1 MRLIALA
8 GNPNVG
14 KSTLFNAL
22 TGRNQHTGNWPG
34 KTVELAQGSCQ
45 YKGETYRFVDL
56 PGAYSLVSRSPE
68 EEVASSFLLDGTAD
82 CTVAVCDATCLER
95 SLILALQVLEVTERA
110 VVCVNLT
117 DEAERAGITVDL
129 PALERELG
137 VPVVA
142 SCALREDGTERLLE
156 RVRGVCEGF
165 LPRLPNRCGCG
176 IRGETDAASD
186 AIAARFVLRAQEI
199 AQRCV
204 RRETEKG
211 KPSLTEK
218 LDRVLLRRR
227 SGYAVMLLLLL
238 GVFWLTIEGANYP
251 SAALQWCFD
260 RLGGLLHRGAQAIGL
275 PAAIESALLDGVY
288 ATAARVVAVML
299 PPMAIF
305 FPLFTLLEDFG
316 YLPRV
321 AFLMDGRFRR
331 AGACGKQSLTLCMG
345 LGCNAAG
352 VTGCRIIDS
361 RRERLIAVLT
371 NAFVPCNGRFPAL
384 IFLIS
389 LYFSGG
395 SALLGAGV
403 LTLCLLLSVGMT
415 LLASK
420 LLSRTVLR
428 GEPSSFVLEL
438 PPYRRPRVAQVLVR
452 SVRDRTLFVL
462 ARAVAVAA
470 PAGLVIWLFA
480 NVSIGGAPL
489 LQSAAAFLDTPGKL
503 LGMNGAILLAFLLGC
518 PANELVLPLLMMILT
533 SGSLLG
539 AESTAE
545 MSRVLLA
552 AGVTWKE
559 ALCTLVF
566 FLFHWPCTTTLLTA
580 YRETK
585 SGKWTLLSAVLPT
598 AFGCVLCAAV
608 HLILRLFA

>member
-22 TGRNQHTGNWPG
+22 TGMDQHTGNWPG
-34 KTVELAQGSCQ
+34 KTVELAQGHCRF
-45 YKGETYRFVDL
+45 KGETYQLVDL

-68 EEVASSFLLDGTAD
+68 EAVAESFLLDGTAD

-95 SLILALQVLEVTERA
+95 SLILALQIMELTEHV

-117 DEAERAGITVDL
+117 DEAERAGIKVDI
-129 PALERELG
+129 PALERALG

-142 SCALREDGTERLLE
+142 ACALREDGTDALME
-156 RVRGVCEGF
+156 RVREVCDGF
-165 LPRLPNRCGCG
+165 LPLRPNRCGCG
-176 IRGETDAASD
+176 IRGENDKASD
-186 AIAARFVLRAQEI
+186 AIAAQFVLRAQEI
-199 AQRCV
+199 AAACV
-204 RRETEKG
+204 RRERSG
-211 KPSLTEK
+211 KPSTTER
-218 LDRVLLRRR
+218 LDRVLLHRW
-227 SGYAVMLLLLL
+227 SGYGVMLLLLFC
-238 GVFWLTIEGANYP
+238 VFWLTIEGANYP
-251 SAALQWCFD
+251 SMGLQWCFD
-260 RLGGLLHRGAQAIGL
+260 RMGEFLRSGANAAGV
-275 PAAIESALLDGVY
+275 PAAVAGALLDGVY

-321 AFLMDGRFRR
+321 AFLMDDRFRR

-389 LYFSGG
+389 LYFSHS
-395 SALLGAGV
+395 SALFAAGA

-415 LLASK
+415 LAASK

-438 PPYRRPRVAQVLVR
+438 PPYRRPRIGQVLLR
-452 SVRDRTLFVL
+452 SVRDRTLCVL
-462 ARAVAVAA
+462 GRAVVVAA
-470 PAGLVIWLFA
+470 PAGLVIWLLA
-480 NVSIGGAPL
+480 NVAVGGTPL
-489 LQSAAAFLDTPGKL
+489 LQSAAAFLDMPGKT

-518 PANELVLPLLMMILT
+518 PANELVLPILMMILT
-533 SGSLLG
+533 SGSVIG
-539 AESTAE
+539 AESTAA
-545 MSRVLLA
+545 MSNILGA
-552 AGVTWKE
+552 AGFTWRE
-559 ALCTLVF
+559 ALCTIVF

-585 SGKWTLLSAVLPT
+585 SKKWTLLAAVLPA
-598 AFGCVLCAAV
+598 AFGCVLCAGLG
-608 HLILRLFA
+608 LILRLFA

>member
-14 KSTLFNAL
+14 KSTLFNTL
-22 TGRNQHTGNWPG
+22 TGRKQHTGNWPG
-34 KTVELAQGSCQ
+34 KTVELAQGRCRF
-45 YKGETYRFVDL
+45 KGETYQLVDL

-68 EEVASSFLLDGTAD
+68 EAVAESFLTDGTAD

-95 SLILALQVLEVTERA
+95 SLILALQILELTERV

-117 DEAERAGITVDL
+117 DEAGRAGITVDIS
-129 PALERELG
+129 ALERELG

-142 SCALREDGTERLLE
+142 SCALREDGADTLME
-156 RVRGVCEGF
+156 RVRAVCDGF
-165 LPRLPNRCGCG
+165 LPLLPNRCGCG
-176 IRGETDAASD
+176 IRGETDEASD
-186 AIAARFVLRAQEI
+186 RIAARFVLRAQEI
-199 AQRCV
+199 AQACV
-204 RRETEKG
+204 RRETSG
-211 KPSLTEK
+211 KPSATEK
-218 LDRVLLRRR
+218 LDRVLLHKF
-227 SGYAVMLLLLL
+227 SGYGVMLLLLL

-251 SAALQWCFD
+251 SMGLQWCFD
-260 RLGGLLHRGAQAIGL
+260 RLGDLLRRGAQAIGL
-275 PAAIESALLDGVY
+275 PASIEGAFLDGVY

-321 AFLMDGRFRR
+321 AFLLDHRFRR

-389 LYFSGG
+389 LYFSRG

-403 LTLCLLLSVGMT
+403 LTLTLLLSVGMT

-420 LLSRTVLR
+420 LLSRTALR

-438 PPYRRPRVAQVLVR
+438 PPYRRPRIGQVLIR

-462 ARAVAVAA
+462 GRAVAVAA
-470 PAGLVIWLFA
+470 PAGLVIWLLA
-480 NVSIGGAPL
+480 NVSVGGTPL
-489 LQSAAAFLDTPGKL
+489 LQSAAAFLDTPGKI

-518 PANELVLPLLMMILT
+518 PANELVLPILMMILT
-533 SGSLLG
+533 SGSVIG
-539 AESTAE
+539 AESTAA
-545 MSRVLLA
+545 MSHILGA
-552 AGVTWKE
+552 AGFTWKE
-559 ALCTLVF
+559 ALCTIVF

-580 YRETK
+580 WRETK
-585 SGKWTLLSAVLPT
+585 SKKWTLLAAVLPT
-598 AFGCVLCAAV
+598 AFGCVLCAAFC
-608 HLILRLFA
+608 LILRLFA

>member
-1 MRLIALA
+1 MHLIALA

-22 TGRNQHTGNWPG
+22 TGMNQHTGNWPG
-34 KTVELAQGSCQ
+34 KTVELAQGHCR
-45 YKGETYRFVDL
+45 YKGTEYQLVDL

-68 EEVASSFLLDGTAD
+68 EEVAESFLLDGGAD
-82 CTVAVCDATCLER
+82 CTVTVCDATCLER
-95 SLILALQVLEVTERA
+95 SLILALQVMELTKRL
-110 VVCVNLT
+110 VVCVNLM
-117 DEAERAGITVDL
+117 DEAENSGITVDIS
-129 PALERELG
+129 ALERLLG

-142 SCALREDGTERLLE
+142 TCAHQEDGLDALME
-156 RVRGVCEGF
+156 RVRNVCDGYA
-165 LPRLPNRCGCG
+165 PMQPQRCGCG
-176 IRGETDAASD
+176 IRGENDSASD
-186 AIAARFVLRAQEI
+186 AIAERFVLRAQEI
-199 AQRCV
+199 AAQCV
-204 RRETEKG
+204 RREKSVQSST
-211 KPSLTEK
+211 TAR
-218 LDRVLLRRR
+218 LDRFLLGRW

-238 GVFWLTIEGANYP
+238 GIFWLTIEGANYP
-251 SAALQWCFD
+251 SAGLQWCFD
-260 RLGGLLHRGAQAIGL
+260 RLGDLLHRGAEAVYIPTPVAG
-275 PAAIESALLDGVY
+275 ALLDGVY

-305 FPLFTLLEDFG
+305 FPLFTLMEDFG

-321 AFLMDGRFRR
+321 AFLMDDRFRR

-389 LYFSGG
+389 LSFSHG

-415 LLASK
+415 LAASK

-428 GEPSSFVLEL
+428 GEPSSFVLEM
-438 PPYRRPRVAQVLVR
+438 PPYRKPRIGQVLVR

-462 ARAVAVAA
+462 GRAVIVAA
-470 PAGLVIWLFA
+470 PAGLMIWLLA
-480 NVSIGGAPL
+480 NIAPHGTPL
-489 LQSAAAFLDTPGKL
+489 LQSAAAILDTPGRL
-503 LGMNGAILLAFLLGC
+503 LGMNGAVLLAFLLGC
-518 PANELVLPLLMMILT
+518 PANELVLPILMMVLT
-533 SGSLLG
+533 SGSLIG
-539 AESTAE
+539 AESTAA
-545 MSRVLLA
+545 MSQILTA
-552 AGVTWKE
+552 AGWTWRE
-559 ALCTLVF
+559 SLCTLVF

-585 SGKWTLLSAVLPT
+585 SKKWTLLTAVLPT
-598 AFGCVLCAAV
+598 AFGCILCAAV
-608 HLILRLFA
+608 NFIMHVFA

>member
-1 MRLIALA
+1 MPLIALA

-34 KTVELAQGSCQ
+34 KTVEVAQGRCR
-45 YKGETYRFVDL
+45 YRGTEYQLVDL

-68 EEVASSFLLDGTAD
+68 EAVAEAFLLDGTAD
-82 CTVAVCDATCLER
+82 CTVAVCDATSLER
-95 SLILALQVLEVTERA
+95 SLILALQLMELTKRL

-117 DEAERAGITVDL
+117 DEAERAGIRVDI
-129 PALERELG
+129 PALERQLG

-142 SCALREDGTERLLE
+142 ACALREDGTETLMA
-156 RVRGVCEGF
+156 RVRAVCDGYEP
-165 LPRLPNRCGCG
+165 LQPQRCGCG
-176 IRGETDAASD
+176 IRGETDEASD
-186 AIAARFVLRAQEI
+186 AIAAQFVLRAQQI

-204 RRETEKG
+204 SREKQETA
-211 KPSLTEK
+211 SLTER
-218 LDRVLLRRR
+218 LDRVLLRRF

-251 SAALQWCFD
+251 SMGLQWCFD
-260 RLGGLLHRGAQAIGL
+260 RLGELLRRGADALRL
-275 PAAIESALLDGVY
+275 PPPLVGALLDGVY

-321 AFLMDGRFRR
+321 AFLMDHRFRR

-389 LYFSGG
+389 VYFSRG
-395 SALLGAGV
+395 SALLGAAL
-403 LTLCLLLSVGMT
+403 LTMCLLLSVMMT
-415 LLASK
+415 LAGSG
-420 LLSRTVLR
+420 LLNRTALR
-428 GEPSSFVLEL
+428 GEPSSFVLEM
-438 PPYRRPRVAQVLVR
+438 PPYRTPRIGQVLVR
-452 SVRDRTLFVL
+452 SVRDRTLCVL
-462 ARAVAVAA
+462 GRAVIVAA
-470 PAGLVIWLFA
+470 PAGLVIWLLA
-480 NVSIGGAPL
+480 NLAPNGTPL
-489 LQSAAAFLDTPGKL
+489 LQSAAAFLNVPGRI
-503 LGMNGAILLAFLLGC
+503 LGMNGAILLAFVLGS
-518 PANELVLPLLMMILT
+518 PANELVLPILMMILT

-539 AESTAE
+539 AESSAAMAQVLDTA
-545 MSRVLLA
+545 
-552 AGVTWKE
+552 GFTWRE

-585 SGKWTLLSAVLPT
+585 SKKWTLLAAVLPT
-598 AFGCVLCAAV
+598 AFGCALCAAV
-608 HLILRLFA
+608 NLFLHLFA

>member
-1 MRLIALA
+1 MPLIALA

-22 TGRNQHTGNWPG
+22 TGMNQHTGNWPG
-34 KTVELAQGSCQ
+34 KTVELAQGRCR
-45 YKGETYRFVDL
+45 YKGAEYQLVDL

-68 EEVASSFLLDGTAD
+68 EAVAEEFLLDGAAD
-82 CTVAVCDATCLER
+82 CTVTICDATCLER
-95 SLILALQVLEVTERA
+95 SLILALQVMEVTERT
-110 VVCVNLT
+110 VVCVNLI
-117 DEAERAGITVDL
+117 DEAERAGIRVDIPL
-129 PALERELG
+129 LERQLG

-142 SCALREDGTERLLE
+142 ACALTEKGKDALLE
-156 RVRGVCEGF
+156 RVREVCDGF
-165 LPRLPNRCGCG
+165 FPLRPQRCGCG
-176 IRGETDAASD
+176 IRGEDEEASD
-186 AIAARFVLRAQEI
+186 RIAAQFVLRAQEI
-199 AQRCV
+199 ARKCV
-204 RRETEKG
+204 RRQRAAQTT
-211 KPSLTEK
+211 LTET
-218 LDRVLLRRR
+218 LDRVLLRRF

-251 SAALQWCFD
+251 SMGLQWCFD
-260 RLGGLLHRGAQAIGL
+260 RLGELLRRGAEAVGL
-275 PAAIESALLDGVY
+275 PAPVTGALLDGVY

-321 AFLMDGRFRR
+321 AFLMDDRFRR

-389 LYFSGG
+389 LSFSRG

-415 LLASK
+415 LASSK
-420 LLSRTVLR
+420 LLSRTALR

-438 PPYRRPRVAQVLVR
+438 PPYRRPRVGQVLIR
-452 SVRDRTLFVL
+452 SLRDRTLFVL
-462 ARAVAVAA
+462 GRAVAVAA
-470 PAGLVIWLFA
+470 PAGLVIWLLA
-480 NVSIGGAPL
+480 NLAPNGTPL
-489 LQSAAAFLDTPGKL
+489 LQSAAALLDAPGRL
-503 LGMNGAILLAFLLGC
+503 LGMSGAILLAFVLGS
-518 PANELVLPLLMMILT
+518 PANELVLPILMMILT

-539 AESTAE
+539 AQSGAA
-545 MSRVLLA
+545 MSNILLA
-552 AGVTWKE
+552 SGWTWKQS
-559 ALCTLVF
+559 LCTIVF
-566 FLFHWPCTTTLLTA
+566 FLFHWPCTTTLLTI

-585 SGKWTLLSAVLPT
+585 SKKWTLLAAVLPT
-598 AFGCVLCAAV
+598 AFGCALCAAIC
-608 HLILRLFA
+608 LLLRLFA

>member
-22 TGRNQHTGNWPG
+22 TGMDQHTGNWPG
-34 KTVELAQGSCQ
+34 KTVELAQGHCRFR
-45 YKGETYRFVDL
+45 GEMYQLVDL

-68 EEVASSFLLDGTAD
+68 EAVAASFLLDGTAD
-82 CTVAVCDATCLER
+82 CTVVVCDATCLER
-95 SLILALQVLEVTERA
+95 SLILVLQIMELTEQV

-117 DEAERAGITVDL
+117 DEAERAGVTVDCSM
-129 PALERELG
+129 LERQLG

-142 SCALREDGTERLLE
+142 SCAVKENGTDALIECVREVCDGYLPLR
-156 RVRGVCEGF
+156 
-165 LPRLPNRCGCG
+165 PRRCGCG
-176 IRGETDAASD
+176 IRGETEEASD

-199 AQRCV
+199 AERCV
-204 RRETEKG
+204 RRERSGE
-211 KPSLTEK
+211 PSTTEK
-218 LDRVLLRRR
+218 LDRFLLRRW
-227 SGYAVMLLLLL
+227 SGYGVMLLLLL

-251 SAALQWCFD
+251 SMGLQWCFD
-260 RLGGLLHRGAQAIGL
+260 RLGAFLRSGANAIGV
-275 PAAIESALLDGVY
+275 PAPLTGALLDGVY

-299 PPMAIF
+299 PPMAVF

-316 YLPRV
+316 YLPRI
-321 AFLMDGRFRR
+321 AFLMDHRFRR

-361 RRERLIAVLT
+361 PRERLIAVLT

-389 LYFSGG
+389 LYFSHG
-395 SALLGAGV
+395 SALLGAGA

-415 LLASK
+415 LAASK
-420 LLSRTVLR
+420 LLSQTALR
-428 GEPSSFVLEL
+428 GEQSSFVLEL
-438 PPYRRPRVAQVLVR
+438 PPYRRPRVGQVLVR
-452 SVRDRTLFVL
+452 SLRDRTLFVL
-462 ARAVAVAA
+462 GRAVVVAA
-470 PAGLVIWLFA
+470 PAGLAIWLLA
-480 NVSIGGAPL
+480 NVSAGGAPL
-489 LQSAAAFLDTPGKL
+489 LQRAAAALEIPGRAI
-503 LGMNGAILLAFLLGC
+503 GMNGAILLAFLLGC
-518 PANELVLPLLMMILT
+518 PANELVLPILMMILT
-533 SGSLLG
+533 SGSVIG
-539 AESTAE
+539 AESTAA
-545 MSRVLLA
+545 MSGILGA
-552 AGVTWKE
+552 SGVTWRE
-559 ALCTLVF
+559 ALCTIVF

-585 SGKWTLLSAVLPT
+585 SKKWTLLAAVLPT

-608 HLILRLFA
+608 HLILRFFA

>member
-14 KSTLFNAL
+14 KSTLFNSL
-22 TGRNQHTGNWPG
+22 TGMNQHTGNWPG
-34 KTVELAQGSCQ
+34 KTVELAQGSCR
-45 YKGETYRFVDL
+45 YKGEEYRLVDL

-68 EEVASSFLLDGTAD
+68 EAVAEEFLIDGTAD

-95 SLILALQVLEVTERA
+95 SLVLALQMMELTEKL
-110 VVCVNLT
+110 VVCINLM
-117 DEAERAGITVDL
+117 DEAERAGIRVDI
-129 PALERELG
+129 PVLERQLG

-142 SCALREDGTERLLE
+142 ACALTEETDALME
-156 RVRGVCEGF
+156 RVREVCDGF
-165 LPRLPNRCGCG
+165 LPLQPQRCGCG
-176 IRGETDAASD
+176 IRGENDETSD
-186 AIAARFVLRAQEI
+186 AIAAQFVLRAQEI
-199 AQRCV
+199 AANCV
-204 RRETEKG
+204 QRETG
-211 KPSLTEK
+211 KQTSLTER
-218 LDRVLLRRR
+218 LDRFLLHRW
-227 SGYAVMLLLLL
+227 SGYGVMLLLLL

-251 SAALQWCFD
+251 SMGLQWCFD
-260 RLGGLLHRGAQAIGL
+260 RLGELLHRCAQAVHI
-275 PAAIESALLDGVY
+275 PAPVAGALLDGVY

-321 AFLMDGRFRR
+321 AFLMDDRFRR
-331 AGACGKQSLTLCMG
+331 TGACGKQSLTLCMG

-389 LYFSGG
+389 LSFSNG
-395 SALLGAGV
+395 SALLGAGL

-415 LLASK
+415 LAASK

-438 PPYRRPRVAQVLVR
+438 PPYRTPRIGQVLVR
-452 SVRDRTLFVL
+452 SVRDRTLYVL
-462 ARAVAVAA
+462 GRAVVVAA
-470 PAGLVIWLFA
+470 PAGLVIWLLA
-480 NVSIGGAPL
+480 NIAPNGTPL
-489 LQSAAAFLDTPGKL
+489 LQSAAALLDTPGKV
-503 LGMNGAILLAFLLGC
+503 LGMSGAILLAFLLGS
-518 PANELVLPLLMMILT
+518 PANELVLPILMMILS
-533 SGSLLG
+533 SGSLFG
-539 AESTAE
+539 AESGAA
-545 MSRVLLA
+545 MQGILLA
-552 AGVTWKE
+552 SDWTWKQS
-559 ALCTLVF
+559 LCTIVF
-566 FLFHWPCTTTLLTA
+566 FLFHWPCTTTLLTV

-585 SGKWTLLSAVLPT
+585 SKKWTLLAAVLPT

-608 HLILRLFA
+608 NLILHLFS